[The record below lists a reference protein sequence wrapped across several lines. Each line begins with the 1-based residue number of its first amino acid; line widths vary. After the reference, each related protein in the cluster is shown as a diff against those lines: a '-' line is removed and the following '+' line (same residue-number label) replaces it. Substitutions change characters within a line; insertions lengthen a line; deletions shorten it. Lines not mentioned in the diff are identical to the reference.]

1 MAFEVKAIILAGGLG
16 TRLRPMTDT
25 LPKCLVPIAGRPLLG
40 YWVDALVRA
49 GVREARVSSHAH
61 ADQVRAYVKSVS
73 ASGRLRLDESYEPK
87 LLGSAGTI
95 AANADLADG
104 SDVVVIVY
112 ADNFSDVDLGRMI
125 AFHRSHDDP
134 FTMLL
139 FRAPVP
145 SACGIAELDAEGRVV
160 SFVEKP
166 KEPRS
171 DLANGGVYVVD
182 ADAYREIAAMGAFD
196 IGFEVLPRFV
206 ERMRGWPWEGYHLD
220 VGTHEALEKARRDAP
235 GLAKRPGCPG
245 VQTNKIGI
253 STMSFLAK
261 KSAVLALLGLSLLLN
276 AMTVAYLAYSGRLRR
291 IFVKLDLAELPKSRL
306 DLQKEIE
313 TRYRKFPNTP
323 AEIIFAGD
331 SLVGDG
337 PWAEYYSD
345 IHNRGI
351 GGETST
357 GILTRLDEITESKP
371 RKIFLLL
378 GTNDFAQGVPVAQF
392 IRNYRAILERIR
404 NDTPATSVYVIAVT
418 PTYSS
423 SPLSAIHNAKVAEAN
438 AQLKQ
443 LVAEFPGVNFAD
455 MTPYLADQ
463 DGQLR
468 REFTIDGCHL
478 NYDGYL
484 AIREPLGVLV
494 AEPQKISSQAEAKP

>member
-16 TRLRPMTDT
+16 TRLRPLTDT

-49 GVREARVSSHAH
+49 GVREARVNNHAH

-166 KEPRS
+166 KEPRG

-206 ERMRGWPWEGYHLD
+206 ERMRGWLWEGYHLD
-220 VGTHEALEKARRDAP
+220 VGTHEALEKARADAP
-235 GLAKRPGCPG
+235 GLASRTVERPGVFLDRDGTIIEHVHYIADPDRVKLLPGAASALRRLVDAGLALVVITNQSAIGRGMITVEQYEAVDAELRRQLLDEGVTLDGVYYCPEVPDVDDPTIVTHG
-245 VQTNKIGI
+245 DRKPGPGMLLRASLDLGLDI
-253 STMSFLAK
+253 SRSWMVGDMVSDALAGHNAGCRESFL
-261 KSAVLALLGLSLLLN
+261 VRTG
-276 AMTVAYLAYSGRLRR
+276 
-291 IFVKLDLAELPKSRL
+291 
-306 DLQKEIE
+306 KEIADE
-313 TRYRKFPNTP
+313 PPVDLF
-323 AEIIFAGD
+323 
-331 SLVGDG
+331 
-337 PWAEYYSD
+337 YSIVD
-345 IHNRGI
+345 DL
-351 GGETST
+351 SAAV
-357 GILTRLDEITESKP
+357 D
-371 RKIFLLL
+371 
-378 GTNDFAQGVPVAQF
+378 
-392 IRNYRAILERIR
+392 AILGST
-404 NDTPATSVYVIAVT
+404 DDPATL
-418 PTYSS
+418 PR
-423 SPLSAIHNAKVAEAN
+423 
-438 AQLKQ
+438 
-443 LVAEFPGVNFAD
+443 G
-455 MTPYLADQ
+455 
-463 DGQLR
+463 
-468 REFTIDGCHL
+468 
-478 NYDGYL
+478 
-484 AIREPLGVLV
+484 EP
-494 AEPQKISSQAEAKP
+494 S